1 MKAGAAVG
9 ALAAAIVFWPA
20 ESGTVQTVADF
31 EWHGR
36 MSSGQTLEIKGVNG
50 GVRAVAASG
59 SEARVTARKH
69 SRRDDPESVEIKV
82 IQHAGGVTVC
92 AVYPTPRNSRRDNE
106 CAPGDGGRMNTQ
118 NNDVSVEFEVQVP
131 AGVRY
136 EPKTVNGDVDA
147 SGLRSDVL
155 ARTVNGGINIATSGL
170 AEAVTVNGSIE
181 AELGRADWKNEARF
195 KTVNGSITLYLP
207 AEVNAEVRAKT
218 VNGDISTDYPL
229 TVRGRFG
236 PRSVNGTLGRGGPTL
251 ELETVNGG
259 IALRRGR

>member
-1 MKAGAAVG
+1 MG

-20 ESGTVQTVADF
+20 QGGTMRTADDF

-36 MSSGQTLEIKGVNG
+36 MSAGQTLEIKGVNG
-50 GVRAVAASG
+50 SIHAVAASG
-59 SEARVTARKH
+59 SEARVTAGKH
-69 SRRDDPESVEIKV
+69 SRRDDPETVEIKV
-82 IQHAGGVTVC
+82 IEHAGGVTIC
-92 AVYPTPRNSRRDNE
+92 AVYPTPRSSRRENV
-106 CAPGDGGRMNTQ
+106 CAPGDEGHMNTQ
-118 NNDVSVEFEVQVP
+118 NNDVAVDFEVEVP

-147 SGLRSDVL
+147 SGLRSDVV
-155 ARTVNGGINIATSGL
+155 ARTVNGGIDISTSGL

-195 KTVNGSITLYLP
+195 KTVNGSVTLYLP
-207 AEVNAEVRAKT
+207 AEVNAEVRART

-229 TVRGRFG
+229 TVTGRFG
-236 PRSVNGTLGRGGPTL
+236 PRSVNGTLGSGGPTL

-259 IALRRGR
+259 ISLRRAR